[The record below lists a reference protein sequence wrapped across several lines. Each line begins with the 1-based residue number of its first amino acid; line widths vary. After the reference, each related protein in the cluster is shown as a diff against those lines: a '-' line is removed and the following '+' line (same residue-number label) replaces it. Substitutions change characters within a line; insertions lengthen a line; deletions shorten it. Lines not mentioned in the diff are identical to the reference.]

1 MGAAPHPIHTHPKRT
16 EPSWAVPPDAGHLL
30 APGQCPECVRH
41 GSTQAL
47 RVLHAHALASR
58 AKVAVEEPS
67 QAPGQVQRRL
77 SRFPAA
83 SSRSLRPAV
92 PPAGRGFG
100 GSGSIHDESHPG
112 FEEGLGVSFLGA
124 GAPSSVAQGQIR

>member
-1 MGAAPHPIHTHPKRT
+1 M
-16 EPSWAVPPDAGHLL
+16 
-30 APGQCPECVRH
+30 
-41 GSTQAL
+41 
-47 RVLHAHALASR
+47 
-58 AKVAVEEPS
+58 AVEEPS

-77 SRFPAA
+77 SRFPGA